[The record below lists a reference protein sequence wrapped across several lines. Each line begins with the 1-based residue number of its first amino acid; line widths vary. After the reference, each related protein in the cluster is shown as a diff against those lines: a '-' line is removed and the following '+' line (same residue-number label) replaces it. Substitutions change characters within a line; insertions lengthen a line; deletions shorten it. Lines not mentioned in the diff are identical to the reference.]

1 MKRLALGMMLFLTTA
16 ALFAQND
23 LQPLAVVKL
32 NKSET
37 ITLKQLRTRVDAY
50 QKQTGA
56 ASFTVDQKKEILDA
70 LIDEKLVVQAAQKE
84 GLTVTDSQVNTYFLN
99 SLSQQV
105 GKQVTEQ
112 QFADIV
118 KQQTGQTFDAFMI
131 AQVGMNVADYKAYL
145 KNQLIAQQ
153 YVLSKKQNE
162 VKNIAPTDDEVRQ
175 FYEMNKASFVQ
186 NDMLKLYLVIVP
198 KQSDAVS
205 ARATIT
211 DIYNKYKNKTV
222 TGDALKTSKDNGVLY
237 KAGDLLVAKTAQH
250 AQEIGITV
258 AQLNEL
264 FTKEVGYLS
273 EVSETDSDF
282 QFYTILKKYDAK
294 MLALSDVVQPDTT
307 ITVYDYIKQ
316 NLTQQKQSQFLMNA
330 IQEITKSLDTPEN
343 VERKKTGDELTKL
356 LTW

>member
-330 IQEITKSLDTPEN
+330 IQEITKSLDTQEN

>member
-1 MKRLALGMMLFLTTA
+1 MKRLTLGLVLFLSTA

-32 NKSET
+32 NKPET
-37 ITLKQLRTRVDAY
+37 ITLKQLRTRVEAY
-50 QKQTGA
+50 QKQTGTA
-56 ASFTVDQKKEILDA
+56 TFTADQKKEILDA

-118 KQQTGQTFDAFMI
+118 KQQTGQTLDAFMVS
-131 AQVGMNVADYKAYL
+131 QVGMNVADYKAYL

-162 VKNIAPTDDEVRQ
+162 IQSIAPTDEEVRS
-175 FYEMNKASFVQ
+175 FFEMNKASFVQ

-198 KQSDAVS
+198 KGSDAVS

-211 DIYNKYKNKTV
+211 DIFNGYKNKTK
-222 TGDALKTSKDNGVLY
+222 TGDALKASKDNGTLY
-237 KAGDLLVAKTAQH
+237 QAGDLLVAKTSQH
-250 AQEIGITV
+250 AQQLGITYQ
-258 AQLNEL
+258 QLLEL
-264 FTKEVGYLS
+264 FTKDVGYLS
-273 EVSETDSDF
+273 DVSETNQDF
-282 QFYTILKKYDAK
+282 QFYAILKKYDAK
-294 MLALSDVVQPDTT
+294 MLGLSDLVQPDTT
-307 ITVYDYIKQ
+307 ITVYDYIKS
-316 NLTQQKQSQFLMNA
+316 NLTQQKQSQFLMSA
-330 IQEITKSLDTPEN
+330 VQDMTKTLDTPEN

-356 LTW
+356 LSW